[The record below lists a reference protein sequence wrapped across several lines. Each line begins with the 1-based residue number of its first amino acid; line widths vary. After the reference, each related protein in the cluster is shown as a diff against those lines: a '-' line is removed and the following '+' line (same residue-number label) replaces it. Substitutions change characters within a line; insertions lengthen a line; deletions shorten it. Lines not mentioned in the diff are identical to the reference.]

1 MLSAHPVFNF
11 RVGDTI
17 DVGYTIQEGD
27 RKRVQHFVGVVISMK
42 GKEQG
47 RTFTVRKIGAN
58 QIGVERIF
66 PLHSPL
72 ISSVTVVKKGNPRR
86 SKLYYLRGRKGKS
99 AVKVKERA

>member
-47 RTFTVRKIGAN
+47 RTFTVRKIAAN

-66 PLHSPL
+66 QVNSPKL
-72 ISSVTVVKKGNPRR
+72 AKIEVLKQGDVRR
-86 SKLYYLRGRKGKS
+86 AKLYYLRNLSGK
-99 AVKVKERA
+99 AARIKTKN